1 MRVLV
6 TGGNGFMG
14 AWIIRRLLARGCHV
28 RVFDRTEDRRL
39 VDAVA
44 GPDAVH
50 GVTPGV
56 SWHTGDIA
64 HAADVAA
71 AMDGCGGVIH
81 LAGVLTPVCAA
92 DPVRGAEINLIG
104 TLNVFDAAIAHGL
117 DRVIYTSSA
126 GVFGPDDPVNPAPAS
141 HYGAFKLACEGSARA
156 YWTGRGMPSV
166 GFRPFIVYGPG
177 RETGVSAGPTL
188 ACRAAAR
195 GEAYTIPFT
204 GTVGMVYV
212 EDVAAAYES
221 ALFGPCTGARVV
233 NLAGEPASM
242 DTIIALIRDQIPDA
256 ALSCAG
262 PLLPIAPGVVS
273 DPVDAPATP
282 LAQGLARTIAFYR
295 QVAAH

>member
-28 RVFDRTEDRRL
+28 RVFDRTEERRL
-39 VDAVA
+39 VDAIA
-44 GPDAVH
+44 GPDSAS
-50 GVTPGV
+50 GV

-64 HAADVAA
+64 QAADVLA

-81 LAGVLTPVCAA
+81 LAGVLTAFCAA
-92 DPVRGAEINLIG
+92 EPVRGAEINLIG

-195 GEAYTIPFT
+195 GEGYAIPFT

-212 EDVAAAYES
+212 EDVAAAYEA
-221 ALFGPCTGARVV
+221 ALFGPCAGARVL
-233 NLAGEPASM
+233 NLAGEPADM
-242 DTIIALIRDQIPDA
+242 NTVIALIRDQVPGA
-256 ALSCAG
+256 ALSCEG
-262 PLLPIAPGVVS
+262 PPLPITAGVVS
-273 DPVDAPATP
+273 DPMDGLDAPPTP
-282 LAQGLARTIAFYR
+282 LAEGLARTIAFYR
-295 QVAAH
+295 QVVAF